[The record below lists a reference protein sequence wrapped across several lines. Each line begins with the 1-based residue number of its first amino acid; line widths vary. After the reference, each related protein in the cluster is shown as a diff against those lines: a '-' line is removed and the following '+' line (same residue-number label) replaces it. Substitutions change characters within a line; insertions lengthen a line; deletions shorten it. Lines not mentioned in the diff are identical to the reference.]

1 MIGHFG
7 QRALLCVLGLTLLSS
22 AGCGGLAAFN
32 LEHIDK
38 GLVVVLPGIDG
49 PSFGTLGVMSSVAA
63 NTEMAVGQFDW
74 TIPFGLL
81 LNQTAQG
88 RNRDMAKLLAGRIV
102 DYREAYPGRPVYLI
116 GHSGGTAIAVWTA
129 EYMPPTEKLDGLFLL
144 ASSLSAGY
152 DLSRA
157 MRNLNGPIVNVYSS
171 GDSALLSL
179 GTSLIGTMDG
189 VHGRS
194 AGKVGFTRPVSTWGG
209 PSQLVQIPWTPAMRR
224 MGYGGDHFSCC
235 SGQFI
240 KEMLVPQM
248 TSGAA
253 ATSVAIGPGSSPAPR
268 PDGQPLYVGR

>member
-1 MIGHFG
+1 MRRHFG
-7 QRALLCVLGLTLLSS
+7 QRALVGLLAVALLSS
-22 AGCGGLAAFN
+22 GGCGGLAAFN

-49 PSFGTLGVMSSVAA
+49 PGLGTLGVMSAVAE

-81 LNQTAQG
+81 LNQTAEW

-102 DYREAYPGRPVYLI
+102 EYRKAYPGRPVYLI
-116 GHSGGTAIAVWTA
+116 GHSGGTAVAVWAA

-157 MRNLNGPIVNVYSS
+157 MRNLNGPIVSVHSS
-171 GDSALLSL
+171 NDSAILGA

-189 VHGRS
+189 VNGQS
-194 AGKVGFTRPVSTWGG
+194 AGKVGFTRPVPWGSG
-209 PSQLVQIPWTPAMRR
+209 SQLVQIPWTPAMRR
-224 MGYGGDHFSCC
+224 MGYSGDHFSCC
-235 SGQFI
+235 SGQFV
-240 KEMLVPQM
+240 KEVLVPQM
-248 TSGAA
+248 TSDAAAMSVAAGPTGAA
-253 ATSVAIGPGSSPAPR
+253 MAR